1 MKDSSRSWRAFSGS
15 CLMLCA
21 AAVAAFS
28 ASPVFGQFSSA
39 VPARQAASAAPARE
53 RQSAISQRVLP
64 SVGGAGVI
72 RPSVFFTYD
81 AFPFSPLFGYPAVNL
96 GFPQPLGHQI
106 ISYGASG
113 YIYRPVTDLGSY
125 YDRALAALRTADYP
139 QVLIELEPVLAELP
153 DDGDTWM
160 VRAQALFALGAYG
173 KAAESLHMALRLLP
187 QQQWGNPVLKVR
199 EYFASEGEFAARL
212 GELESHVRRNPREG
226 AGHFLLGYFYGYRG
240 KVPEAE
246 HELRM
251 ALRLMTGDNGLANA
265 LLAPLQAAETDG
277 GDPGNEKPRP
287 GLREND
293 GPREF

>member
-1 MKDSSRSWRAFSGS
+1 
-15 CLMLCA
+15 MLCA
-21 AAVAAFS
+21 ATIAVCYPS
-28 ASPVFGQFSSA
+28 QVFGQFSYSD
-39 VPARQAASAAPARE
+39 PARQAIFPAPARE
-53 RQSAISQRVLP
+53 RQSSISQRVLP

-72 RPSVFFTYD
+72 RPSAFFTYD
-81 AFPFSPLFGYPAVNL
+81 AFPFSPLFGYPAINL
-96 GFPQPLGHQI
+96 GFPQPLGHQV

-125 YDRALAALRTADYP
+125 YDRALAALRAANYS
-139 QVLIELEPVLAELP
+139 QVLIELDPVLAELP

-160 VRAQALFALGAYG
+160 VRAQALFALGTYG
-173 KAAESLHMALRLLP
+173 KAAESLHIALRLLP
-187 QQQWGNPVLKVR
+187 QQQWGDPVLKVR

-212 GELESHVRRNPREG
+212 AELESHVRSNPREG

-246 HELRM
+246 RELRR
-251 ALRLMTGDNGLANA
+251 ALRLMTGDDGLASA

-277 GDPGNEKPRP
+277 GNPGNEKPRP
-287 GLREND
+287 GLHENN